1 MILSVVLPVYNEKG
15 NIGPLYQ
22 RLKAVLKTL
31 GGEQEILF
39 VNDGSTDGS
48 LEILKELSKKDSS
61 VKIINFSRNF
71 GHQISITA
79 GLDHASGDAVVVMD
93 ADLQHPPELIPRL
106 IEKYKEGYDV
116 VYTIR
121 EDPENIG
128 WSKKTT
134 ARWFYRLINAIS
146 DVEIP
151 RNAAD
156 YRLMSK
162 RAVEQFRRLP
172 ESSRFIRGMVP
183 WLGFSQV
190 GIPMKSEERL
200 AGYSK
205 YSIARMSEFAF
216 EGISSF
222 SNVPLRVSFYVG
234 LIISF
239 FCFLYITYA
248 FYAKFI
254 SGAAIQGWT
263 SLIVLVLFFGGM
275 QMVFLGIIGSYIGQ
289 IYKEVRRRPL
299 YIVSDFIGF
308 TSGKTRSPKV
318 PSSSLDS

>member
-1 MILSVVLPVYNEKG
+1 MFLSVVLPVYNEKG
-15 NIGPLYQ
+15 NIVPLYK

-31 GGEQEILF
+31 GGKQEIIF

-48 LEILKELSKKDSS
+48 FEILQELNKKDSS
-61 VKIINFSRNF
+61 VKVINFSRNF
-71 GHQISITA
+71 GHQVSISA
-79 GLDHASGDAVVVMD
+79 GLDHASGEAVVVMD
-93 ADLQHPPELIPRL
+93 ADLQHPPELIPQL
-106 IEKYKEGYDV
+106 IEKFKEGYDI

-121 EDPENIG
+121 EDPENIS
-128 WSKKTT
+128 WSKKAT
-134 ARWFYRLINAIS
+134 ARWFYRFINAIS
-146 DVEIP
+146 EVKIP
-151 RNAAD
+151 HNAAD

-162 RAVEQFRRLP
+162 RTVEQFRRMP
-172 ESSRFIRGMVP
+172 ESSRFVRGMVP

-190 GIPMKSEERL
+190 GIPVQSGERL

-205 YSIARMSEFAF
+205 YSMGKMSKFAF

-234 LIISF
+234 LIVSL
-239 FCFLYITYA
+239 FCLVYIIYA
-248 FYAKFI
+248 FYAKFF

-263 SLIVLVLFFGGM
+263 SLIILILFFGGM

-289 IYKEVRRRPL
+289 IYNEVRKRPL

-308 TSGKTRSPKV
+308 NSGESQTQENP
-318 PSSSLDS
+318 PS